1 MGLPE
6 VKERASRA
14 ASGAKHDVAIAG
26 GGLLGRL
33 LAWRDAL
40 GGLGVALDA
49 TARPGGPVRG
59 LAFLSQDRMLNAY
72 TQMQIRF
79 AGIKPN

>member
-1 MGLPE
+1 MDLPE
-6 VKERASRA
+6 VNERASRA
-14 ASGAKHDVAIAG
+14 ASCAKLDLGIVG

-40 GGLGVALDA
+40 GVALDA
-49 TARPGGPVRG
+49 DRPGDPVRV

-72 TQMQIRF
+72 TQMQTRF
-79 AGIKPN
+79 AGMKPN